1 MWHTLKRK
9 KDIINQ
15 IMSANENMSDVIE
28 NVVDYII
35 EDKND

>member
-1 MWHTLKRK
+1 MWYTLKRK

-35 EDKND
+35 EDKNN